1 MRSHLNHNDGPVA
14 LRLTLFERLDA
25 EGVVLRT
32 ELQVRDG
39 SLVLHEPG
47 EPERVLPEGVIE
59 AVFARYGK
67 VSAQQPEGMTLIL
80 PDGARLVRFDYL
92 PRYEVLP
99 KTYLALIPPAGE
111 PVVELAT
118 AIAAALGHLARAASR

>member
-1 MRSHLNHNDGPVA
+1 MDNNDGPVA
-14 LRLTLFERLDA
+14 LRLTLFERLDD
-25 EGVVLRT
+25 EGAVART
-32 ELQVRDG
+32 ELEVRDG
-39 SLVLHEPG
+39 SLILHEPG

-59 AVFARYGK
+59 AVFARYGRPP
-67 VSAQQPEGMTLIL
+67 ALRPEGMTLIL

-99 KTYLALIPPAGE
+99 KTYLALVPPAGE

-118 AIAAALGHLARAASR
+118 AIAAALGHLARAASG